1 MPQVAITIIDLSFS
15 RIQTMRSFPIAAAFA
30 SAITLTIAAG
40 PLAAQRA
47 LVAPEQLARV
57 VASYDLR
64 NGPRELDF
72 PRSVTVADSAGTI
85 LARINVAGSARSI
98 PMTVTVIDT
107 DLVLQGQTPG
117 GLLTLVLD
125 KQNEGGETRLA
136 TGSWTLGHTQ
146 GRLLALG
153 KR

>member
-1 MPQVAITIIDLSFS
+1 
-15 RIQTMRSFPIAAAFA
+15 MRHRPIIAALA
-30 SAITLTIAAG
+30 SAVTLTLAVS
-40 PLAAQRA
+40 PLAAQQA
-47 LVAPEQLARV
+47 LVAPGQLARV

-98 PMTVTVIDT
+98 PMTVTVIET

-136 TGSWTLGHTQ
+136 TGSWTLGRTQ
-146 GRLLALG
+146 GRLRAQG
-153 KR
+153 NR

>member
-1 MPQVAITIIDLSFS
+1 
-15 RIQTMRSFPIAAAFA
+15 MRAFPIATAFA
-30 SAITLTIAAG
+30 SAAMFTFAAA
-40 PLAAQRA
+40 PLAAQQA
-47 LVAPEQLARV
+47 LIAPEKLARV
-57 VASYDLR
+57 VATYDLR
-64 NGPRELDF
+64 NGPRDLDF

-85 LARINVAGSARSI
+85 LARIDVAGISRAI

-136 TGSWTLGHTQ
+136 TGSWTLGRTE
-146 GRLLALG
+146 GRLRA
-153 KR
+153 RR